1 MEFDKNYREQE
12 EDLTYPSLLPNNHLK
27 SEIIEGEEED
37 DDFCFQDFD
46 HHLDQLSFTGSSL
59 NPDFDIENPC
69 LDPYDPFQN
78 IGPLSID
85 DFYELKPFSDHQNEG
100 NGTTENYAGAMQYPR
115 KIPVDESAPNP
126 GSMPFICEDVKPM
139 NFVIPDEGSCI
150 TADQNIGHKGNLG
163 IRKNGAPQSR
173 RPCSNKGRKKSNSVK
188 GQWTIEEDRLLIH
201 LVEKHGIRKW
211 SQIAQMLKG
220 RIGKQ
225 CRERWHN
232 HLRPDIKKDIWT
244 EEEDRILI
252 HAHAEIGNKWAEIAK
267 RLTGRTENSIKN
279 HWNATKRR
287 QYSRRK
293 CRTKYPRPSS
303 LLQNY
308 IKSLNLDGKSDTM
321 TPVPPPLSSLFKA
334 PLTLPPPPPPLP
346 LPPPIHQPET
356 FMEFCVSDRLV
367 PDFDFG
373 DVAEFA
379 FSDKLFEGSS
389 IDSLLDQLPPV
400 GDDHGQSCFDMG
412 MGMPLD
418 MTSFIQ
424 SHEVKKEMDLVE
436 MITQVN
442 L

>member
-1 MEFDKNYREQE
+1 MEFDKNYGEK
-12 EDLTYPSLLPNNHLK
+12 EDLTYPSLLQPNNYLK
-27 SEIIEGEEED
+27 SEITEQEEED
-37 DDFCFQDFD
+37 DDFYLQDFD
-46 HHLDQLSFTGSSL
+46 HHLDQFSFTGSSL
-59 NPDFDIENPC
+59 TPEFDLENPC
-69 LDPYDPFQN
+69 FDPFDPFQN

-85 DFYELKPFSDHQNEG
+85 DFYELKPFSHHQNEG
-100 NGTTENYAGAMQYPR
+100 NGTTDDGMQYPR
-115 KIPVDESAPNP
+115 KTLVDVSEPDPS
-126 GSMPFICEDVKPM
+126 SMPFICEDVKPM

-150 TADQNIGHKGNLG
+150 TAENIGYHKGNNG
-163 IRKNGAPQSR
+163 TRKNGAPQSR

-188 GQWTIEEDRLLIH
+188 GQWTIEEDRLLVH

-232 HLRPDIKKDIWT
+232 HLRPDIKKDIWS

-308 IKSLNLDGKSDTM
+308 IKSLNLDGKSDT
-321 TPVPPPLSSLFKA
+321 TAAATIPPPLSSLHKA
-334 PLTLPPPPPPLP
+334 PLPALPLP
-346 LPPPIHQPET
+346 VLPPPIHQPET

-367 PDFDFG
+367 PDYDFG

-389 IDSLLDQLPPV
+389 IDSLLDQLPPI
-400 GDDHGQSCFDMG
+400 GDDHIAGKSCFDMG

-418 MTSFIQ
+418 MASFMQ